1 MPKMSN
7 CRCAFHSRSL
17 SALIKKGK
25 NSLNITHISF
35 SIIVIYLTECLAKT
49 RKVGG
54 SLVVTLPK
62 ELVEAKKIKEGEII
76 QINVKKIRKDGF
88 GILKGVGP
96 FTVEDEL
103 TTHD

>member
-1 MPKMSN
+1 M
-7 CRCAFHSRSL
+7 
-17 SALIKKGK
+17 
-25 NSLNITHISF
+25 
-35 SIIVIYLTECLAKT
+35 TECLAKT

-62 ELVEAKKIKEGEII
+62 ELVENEKIKEGEIVKI
-76 QINVKKIRKDGF
+76 RVKKLRKDGF

-103 TTHD
+103 TVHE

>member
-1 MPKMSN
+1 
-7 CRCAFHSRSL
+7 
-17 SALIKKGK
+17 
-25 NSLNITHISF
+25 
-35 SIIVIYLTECLAKT
+35 LTECLAKT

-62 ELVEAKKIKEGEII
+62 ELVESKKIKEGEIVEI
-76 QINVKKIRKDGF
+76 SIRKVRKEGF

-103 TTHD
+103 QTHD

>member
-1 MPKMSN
+1 MTG
-7 CRCAFHSRSL
+7 C
-17 SALIKKGK
+17 
-25 NSLNITHISF
+25 
-35 SIIVIYLTECLAKT
+35 LTKT

-62 ELVEAKKIKEGEII
+62 ELVETQRIKENEVVEIT
-76 QINVKKIRKDGF
+76 VKKCRRDGF

-103 TTHD
+103 NAHE

>member
-1 MPKMSN
+1 MTG
-7 CRCAFHSRSL
+7 C
-17 SALIKKGK
+17 
-25 NSLNITHISF
+25 
-35 SIIVIYLTECLAKT
+35 LTKT

-62 ELVEAKKIKEGEII
+62 ELVETQRIKENEVVEIT
-76 QINVKKIRKDGF
+76 VKKCRKDGF

-103 TTHD
+103 NAHE

>member
-1 MPKMSN
+1 
-7 CRCAFHSRSL
+7 
-17 SALIKKGK
+17 
-25 NSLNITHISF
+25 
-35 SIIVIYLTECLAKT
+35 LTECLAKT

-103 TTHD
+103 TSHD

>member
-1 MPKMSN
+1 MP
-7 CRCAFHSRSL
+7 
-17 SALIKKGK
+17 
-25 NSLNITHISF
+25 
-35 SIIVIYLTECLAKT
+35 ECLAKT

-62 ELVEAKKIKEGEII
+62 ELVETKKIKEGEII
-76 QINVKKIRKDGF
+76 EISVKKLRKEGF

-103 TTHD
+103 TSHD